1 MAQEHIMEKLE
12 NKRLLAADVYGPP
25 IPEGHVY
32 PEPILLLRPGQVLPE
47 IPEQLPEP
55 SPTNIPFNRGSLAGG
70 AVYDAVFA
78 SLAQDG
84 EIDLR
89 DARDWL
95 VGMDDNTGYNRFEVQ
110 NAHSEVN
117 DPANIPLFTPESFYL
132 LTEVVNSPD
141 FYYNDTDFIDVGFKT
156 NILYR
161 LLDNRES

>member
-1 MAQEHIMEKLE
+1 MEKLE
-12 NKRLLAADVYGPP
+12 NKRLLAADVYGPEIPPDFDYTPPP
-25 IPEGHVY
+25 I
-32 PEPILLLRPGQVLPE
+32 LLRPGQVLPE
-47 IPEQLPEP
+47 IPEELPEP

-110 NAHSEVN
+110 NARSEVN

-141 FYYNDTDFIDVGFKT
+141 FYYNDTDFIDVGVQT
-156 NILYR
+156 NILYN
-161 LLDNRES
+161 LLDKRES